1 MCVFFKNELPIDH
14 EKSLRKIVEDWSRE
28 DAETDPNW
36 SWDDHMDHNWW
47 GLEKLL
53 LEQEELEIVT

>member
-1 MCVFFKNELPIDH
+1 MCVFFKDELPIDH

-36 SWDDHMDHNWW
+36 SWDD
-47 GLEKLL
+47 
-53 LEQEELEIVT
+53 

>member
-1 MCVFFKNELPIDH
+1 MCVFFKDELPIDH

-47 GLEKLL
+47 CLEK
-53 LEQEELEIVT
+53 